1 MKLRTL
7 GRHFRESFKSLS
19 RNAWMTIASVSAVT
33 VTLLL
38 VGVFFVLLMN
48 MNKAATD
55 IENEVKISVFI
66 SLEAT
71 AEEQKALETKLNK
84 HPQVESVVFSSKD
97 DELDRLIAG
106 LGEEGEVYR
115 LYEENNPL
123 YDVFMV
129 TVKDRTLTGTVA
141 EDVVDYPSVEKVDY
155 GKLQVERLFSVINKA
170 RNIGLGL
177 IIALL
182 FTAMFLISNTI
193 KITIGA
199 RRREIEIMKLVGAKN
214 SFIRW
219 PFFLEGLWLG
229 ILGAVIPIVILSFT
243 YPYVYDILNPKLISS
258 NIHLLTFNPFIYQLS
273 ALLIIMGAL
282 IGVWGSLMSVR
293 KFLKH

>member
-7 GRHFRESFKSLS
+7 GRHFRESFKSLA
-19 RNAWMTIASVSAVT
+19 RNAWMTVASVSAVT

-38 VGVFFVLLMN
+38 VGVFFVILMN
-48 MNKAATD
+48 LNKAATD
-55 IENEVKISVFI
+55 VENEVKISVFI
-66 SLEAT
+66 SLNAT
-71 AEEQKALETKLNK
+71 EEEQEVLKNKISALSD
-84 HPQVESVVFSSKD
+84 VESVVHSSKD

-129 TVKDRTLTGTVA
+129 TVKDRTLTGKVA
-141 EDVVDYPSVEKVDY
+141 NEIVNYPSVEKVDY
-155 GKLQVERLFSVINKA
+155 GKLQVERLFSFIDKS
-170 RNIGLGL
+170 RNIGLG
-177 IIALL
+177 IIVALL

-199 RRREIEIMKLVGAKN
+199 RRREIEIMKLVGATN
-214 SFIRW
+214 SFVRW

-229 ILGAVIPIVILSFT
+229 VLGAVVPIAILSIS
-243 YPYVYDILNPKLISS
+243 YPYVYDILNPKLVSS
-258 NIHLLTFNPFIYQLS
+258 NIFLLTFNPFIYQLS
-273 ALLIIMGAL
+273 GLLILMGAL

-293 KFLKH
+293 KFLRY